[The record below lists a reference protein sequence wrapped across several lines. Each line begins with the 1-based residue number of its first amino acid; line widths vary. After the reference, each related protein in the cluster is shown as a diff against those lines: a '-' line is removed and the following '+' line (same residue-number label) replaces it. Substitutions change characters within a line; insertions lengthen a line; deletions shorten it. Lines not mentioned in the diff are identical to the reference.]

1 MIQLQCL
8 PPFFSRQKFKI
19 RIQIIY
25 GAKSQFE
32 REQQSTPN
40 TKQQNKQ
47 QQQATS
53 KQQHAMC
60 VAQPLPPL
68 SLNRGATMT
77 ASLLDDIYRP
87 SQEEKD
93 SHYKPGSIKRVKL
106 TNFLTYDAVEFF
118 PGPR

>member
-1 MIQLQCL
+1 M
-8 PPFFSRQKFKI
+8 
-19 RIQIIY
+19 
-25 GAKSQFE
+25 
-32 REQQSTPN
+32 
-40 TKQQNKQ
+40 
-47 QQQATS
+47 
-53 KQQHAMC
+53 
-60 VAQPLPPL
+60 
-68 SLNRGATMT
+68 TMT